1 MISVAHKMLHLETT
15 TALGPARVIALLSK
29 ERTWETLV
37 EIS

>member
-29 ERTWETLV
+29 ERTLV
-37 EIS
+37 EISQTS

>member
-1 MISVAHKMLHLETT
+1 MISVAHKILNLGTT
-15 TALGPARVIALLSK
+15 TELGPARVIALLSK